1 MNHSDDELRRAV
13 ALFRYGLIADL
24 AHLPPGTP
32 GIGERLREKA
42 KHSYTIPGTRRTR
55 VAAETIRDWLAL
67 YRGGGFEA
75 LYPKARVDR
84 GRPRRLPPDIAEL
97 LVGLKTEQPSLSVNA
112 LIAVARERGVE
123 RPLAPSTV
131 HRLLSREGLL
141 DKRPGEPVAIDRR
154 RFAFRYAGE
163 LWMSDVMHGPKVSD
177 GRRRRKT
184 FLIAFID
191 DATRVLPFAAFDFSE
206 STTAFLPVLKSALT
220 RRGLPLRLYVDN
232 GANYRSHQLAVVC
245 AKLGI
250 ALIHARPWQ
259 PAGKGKIERFFRT
272 LRAAWLERLDA
283 DATSSLEALN
293 RSLWAWVEGE
303 YHQSPHR
310 GLDGR
315 TPLEQ
320 WALAGENVRYPGP
333 DLDLDDL
340 FLFEAKR
347 RVMKDRT
354 VSLHGRLYEVDA
366 ILVGQSITLRYDP
379 QAPASR
385 PLQVHHDGRRAGEAT
400 RLDAYANTKRACEAS
415 GTSPSSATAP
425 PGTPSPTT
433 PRPSRDRHRS
443 RCKSSRRRTDV
454 PASLRPDPA
463 ALRDPGPYRR
473 AVRLQLPARGRN
485 PTQPPHRAA
494 RHRLAH
500 R

>member
-1 MNHSDDELRRAV
+1 MEAGAVTTPRLSSMLLLALLRRPIRSYSKCCV
-13 ALFRYGLIADL
+13 QHFRYGLIADL

-42 KHSYTIPGTRRTR
+42 NHAYTIPGTRRTR

-112 LIAVARERGVE
+112 LIGAARERGVE

-184 FLIAFID
+184 FLMAFID

-232 GANYRSHQLAVVC
+232 GANYRSHQLALVC

-259 PAGKGKIERFFRT
+259 PAGK
-272 LRAAWLERLDA
+272 
-283 DATSSLEALN
+283 S
-293 RSLWAWVEGE
+293 
-303 YHQSPHR
+303 
-310 GLDGR
+310 
-315 TPLEQ
+315 
-320 WALAGENVRYPGP
+320 
-333 DLDLDDL
+333 
-340 FLFEAKR
+340 
-347 RVMKDRT
+347 KD
-354 VSLHGRLYEVDA
+354 S
-366 ILVGQSITLRYDP
+366 
-379 QAPASR
+379 
-385 PLQVHHDGRRAGEAT
+385 
-400 RLDAYANTKRACEAS
+400 
-415 GTSPSSATAP
+415 
-425 PGTPSPTT
+425 
-433 PRPSRDRHRS
+433 
-443 RCKSSRRRTDV
+443 
-454 PASLRPDPA
+454 
-463 ALRDPGPYRR
+463 
-473 AVRLQLPARGRN
+473 
-485 PTQPPHRAA
+485 
-494 RHRLAH
+494 
-500 R
+500 

>member
-1 MNHSDDELRRAV
+1 MNHSDDELRQAV
-13 ALFRYGLIADL
+13 GLFRYGLIADL

-42 KHSYTIPGTRRTR
+42 NHAYTIPGTRRTR

-67 YRGGGFEA
+67 YRSGGFEA

-184 FLIAFID
+184 FLMAFID

-232 GANYRSHQLAVVC
+232 GANYRSHQLLSVTLFRRGF
-245 AKLGI
+245 LG
-250 ALIHARPWQ
+250 
-259 PAGKGKIERFFRT
+259 
-272 LRAAWLERLDA
+272 
-283 DATSSLEALN
+283 
-293 RSLWAWVEGE
+293 
-303 YHQSPHR
+303 
-310 GLDGR
+310 
-315 TPLEQ
+315 
-320 WALAGENVRYPGP
+320 
-333 DLDLDDL
+333 L
-340 FLFEAKR
+340 FL
-347 RVMKDRT
+347 VDR
-354 VSLHGRLYEVDA
+354 G
-366 ILVGQSITLRYDP
+366 SICHIDP
-379 QAPASR
+379 SSSES
-385 PLQVHHDGRRAGEAT
+385 RAG
-400 RLDAYANTKRACEAS
+400 
-415 GTSPSSATAP
+415 
-425 PGTPSPTT
+425 
-433 PRPSRDRHRS
+433 
-443 RCKSSRRRTDV
+443 
-454 PASLRPDPA
+454 
-463 ALRDPGPYRR
+463 
-473 AVRLQLPARGRN
+473 AVRLEGQGGATVIAMITGVVVKMDWPAH
-485 PTQPPHRAA
+485 PTPGSAGGG
-494 RHRLAH
+494 
-500 R
+500 

>member
-1 MNHSDDELRRAV
+1 MNHNDDELHRAV
-13 ALFRYGLIADL
+13 GLFRYGLIADL

-84 GRPRRLPPDIAEL
+84 GRPRRLPADIAEL

-112 LIAVARERGVE
+112 LIGAARERGVE
-123 RPLAPSTV
+123 CPLAPSTV

-232 GANYRSHQLAVVC
+232 GANYRSHQLALVC

-259 PAGKGKIERFFRT
+259 PAGKGEIERFFRT

-293 RSLWAWVEGE
+293 R
-303 YHQSPHR
+303 

-320 WALAGENVRYPGP
+320 WALAGGNVRYPGP

-354 VSLHGRLYEVDA
+354 VSLHGRLYEEDFSR
-366 ILVGQSITLRYDP
+366 GSEQSSIAAVLTS
-379 QAPASR
+379 APF
-385 PLQVHHDGRRAGEAT
+385 
-400 RLDAYANTKRACEAS
+400 
-415 GTSPSSATAP
+415 
-425 PGTPSPTT
+425 
-433 PRPSRDRHRS
+433 PSRTPPPRHCRS
-443 RCKSSRRRTDV
+443 LQR
-454 PASLRPDPA
+454 
-463 ALRDPGPYRR
+463 
-473 AVRLQLPARGRN
+473 RLQPSARATSSDGSSS
-485 PTQPPHRAA
+485 PPLRI
-494 RHRLAH
+494 RKL
-500 R
+500 

>member
-1 MNHSDDELRRAV
+1 MKHIDDELRQAV
-13 ALFRYGLIADL
+13 GLFRYGLIADL

-42 KHSYTIPGTRRTR
+42 NHAYTIPGTRRTR

-112 LIAVARERGVE
+112 LIGAARERGVE

-184 FLIAFID
+184 FLMAFID

-232 GANYRSHQLAVVC
+232 GANYRSHQLALVC

-259 PAGKGKIERFFRT
+259 PAGKGEIERFFRT

-283 DATSSLEALN
+283 DATLSLEALN

-385 PLQVHHDGRRAGEAT
+385 PLQVRHDGRPAGLAT

-443 RCKSSRRRTDV
+443 PCKSS
-454 PASLRPDPA
+454 PDYHSSQA
-463 ALRDPGPYRR
+463 
-473 AVRLQLPARGRN
+473 
-485 PTQPPHRAA
+485 
-494 RHRLAH
+494 
-500 R
+500 